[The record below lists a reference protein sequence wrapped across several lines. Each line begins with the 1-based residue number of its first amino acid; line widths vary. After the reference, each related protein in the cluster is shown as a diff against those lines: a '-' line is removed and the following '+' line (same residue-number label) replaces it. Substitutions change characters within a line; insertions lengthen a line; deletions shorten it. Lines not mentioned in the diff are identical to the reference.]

1 MKKMVSEEMREEIEA
16 LAYELWKNGWNERDR
31 DDLRFEYKLTPAEI
45 DAVFELFGEFEEK
58 SGK

>member
-1 MKKMVSEEMREEIEA
+1 MISKEMREEIEA